1 MTLTYRFG
9 RFELRPATRQLLVD
23 ERPATLGARA
33 FNLLL
38 ALVERRDRLVTKNEL
53 LDLVW
58 PGLVVEENNLQVQVS
73 ALRKLLGLEA
83 IATVAGHGYR
93 FTLESTQVEAPPP
106 TVAKHNLPAQV
117 SSFIGRERELLEL
130 RAMLTRYR
138 LVTLAGVGGIGKTR
152 LALELAAIVADAYA
166 NGVWFVD
173 LAKASD
179 SRLVVNAAASSL
191 GVREEAG
198 RPVIETLRQF
208 VTERT
213 LLLILDNC
221 EHLLLAC
228 AQLAKELL
236 QAGQRMTIV
245 ATSREPLHVSGEAT
259 FPVAP
264 LPVPAS
270 GGVLSPDAMGGSAAV
285 QLFVDRASA
294 VRPDFGLTR
303 ENAAAVAKVCR
314 DLDGIP
320 LALELAAARV
330 RAMTVEAI
338 VEHLTDRFALLK
350 GGDSTGLPRQQT
362 LRATI
367 DWSYDLLAPQER
379 ALLQRLSVFAG
390 GFTLEAAEAVGAGDG
405 VLSDDVLDL
414 LGHLVDKSMVTFDVQ
429 VERYRMLET
438 VRQYVL
444 ARLAES
450 GGEAGTRDRHLEFY
464 VALAERAGREI
475 YGPKQATWH
484 IRLDA
489 EREDVLLAFTHARV
503 APGGGAA
510 GLKLVYALNM
520 WLVSRDIELWHRVTL
535 EALAHP
541 DAQQEDAA
549 RGRALYVAAF
559 IAYLTGRYDDAFAL
573 GQASVRAARAS
584 NNPVVL
590 GDALFRLGI
599 AAIAVDRLGD
609 AREHF
614 LEGLALARKTGE
626 QQLVMSMSCG
636 LGELYSQQ
644 DRFELAEPAYL
655 EALACSRGDPQ
666 DNVLVLY
673 NLARNA
679 IAIRA
684 HAKALQ
690 YLCEA
695 IATAEPQYSIQTG
708 QAFLMTC
715 AGLVALREDW
725 TLALRLSGAAESHK
739 ERHGLRGDY
748 VDARFH
754 ARNMAPAR
762 EALGTLAAD
771 AAVAAGRAASTD
783 AMVREAEAWLHSLP
797 ADGTRDVTL
806 TYQFGRF
813 ELRPAARHLL
823 VDEQLVTLGER
834 AFNLLLALI
843 ERRNR
848 LVTKNEL
855 LDLVWP
861 GQRQQYVLGHQ
872 VARSLDQYQ
881 QYAESTLASTTGR
894 TSAGVAPAAV
904 PTNRSGRRVSL
915 RVNWQRRNKRICREF
930 APTRPPGA

>member
-23 ERPATLGARA
+23 EQPAALGARA
-33 FNLLL
+33 FDLLL
-38 ALVERRDRLVTKNEL
+38 ALIERRDRLVTKNEL

-93 FTLESTQVEAPPP
+93 FTLESTQVGTPPP
-106 TVAKHNLPAQV
+106 TFAKHNLPAQV
-117 SSFIGRERELLEL
+117 SSFIGRERELLDL
-130 RAMLTRYR
+130 RAMLTRHR

-152 LALELAAIVADAYA
+152 LALELAAIAAHAYA
-166 NGVWFVD
+166 DGVWFVD
-173 LAKASD
+173 LAKVSD
-179 SRLVVNAAASSL
+179 PRLVANAVASSF

-198 RPVIETLRQF
+198 RPAIDTLREF
-208 VTERT
+208 ATDRT
-213 LLLILDNC
+213 LLIILDNC

-228 AQLAKELL
+228 AQLGKELL
-236 QAGQRMTIV
+236 QAGQRVTIV
-245 ATSREPLHVSGEAT
+245 ATSREPLHVPGEAT

-264 LPVPAS
+264 LPVPAP
-270 GGVLSPDAMGGSAAV
+270 GGALSHDAMDGSAAV
-285 QLFVDRASA
+285 RLFVDRASA
-294 VRPDFGLTR
+294 VRPDFALTR
-303 ENAAAVAKVCR
+303 KNTAAVAQVCR

-330 RAMTVEAI
+330 RAMSVEAI

-350 GGDSTGLPRQQT
+350 GGDRTALPRQQT

-379 ALLQRLSVFAG
+379 ALLRRLSVFAG
-390 GFTLEAAEAVGAGDG
+390 GFALDAAEAVGSGDD
-405 VLSDDVLDL
+405 VPANDVLDL
-414 LGHLVDKSMVTFDVQ
+414 LGHLVDKSLIAFDAQ

-438 VRQYVL
+438 VRQYAL
-444 ARLAES
+444 ARLTES
-450 GGEAGTRDRHLEFY
+450 GGEPGTRDRHLEFY
-464 VALAERAGREI
+464 VALAEHAGREI

-484 IRLDA
+484 KRLNA

-510 GLKLVYALNM
+510 GLTLVYALNM
-520 WLVSRDIELWHRVTL
+520 WLVSSDIELWHRVTL

-541 DAQQEDAA
+541 DAQREDAV

-573 GQASVRAARAS
+573 GQASVRAARIS
-584 NNPVVL
+584 NNPVLL
-590 GDALFRLGI
+590 GDALYRLGI
-599 AAIAVDRLGD
+599 AAIAVDRLSD

-614 LEGLALARKTGE
+614 LEGLALARQTGE
-626 QQLVMSMSCG
+626 RQLVMSMSCG

-666 DNVLVLY
+666 DNVLVLH

-690 YLCEA
+690 YLLEA

-708 QAFLMTC
+708 QAFLMNC
-715 AGLVALREDW
+715 AGLVALHEDW

-739 ERHGLRGDY
+739 ERHGIRGDY

-762 EALGTLAAD
+762 EALGAPAAD
-771 AAVAAGRAASTD
+771 AAFAAGRALNDDSAL
-783 AMVREAEAWLHSLP
+783 REAEAWLEALA
-797 ADGTRDVTL
+797 AD
-806 TYQFGRF
+806 
-813 ELRPAARHLL
+813 
-823 VDEQLVTLGER
+823 
-834 AFNLLLALI
+834 
-843 ERRNR
+843 
-848 LVTKNEL
+848 
-855 LDLVWP
+855 
-861 GQRQQYVLGHQ
+861 
-872 VARSLDQYQ
+872 
-881 QYAESTLASTTGR
+881 EST
-894 TSAGVAPAAV
+894 P
-904 PTNRSGRRVSL
+904 
-915 RVNWQRRNKRICREF
+915 
-930 APTRPPGA
+930 